1 MCVINYVRCLAYAFS
16 DMDILNNIC
25 VVSAC
30 VDLQERTKM
39 TSIIVWY
46 GGFVHILFAKIEK
59 QFQITKIISVS
70 KILYFFF
77 VFQLLLA
84 LPKVKYAMHIA
95 LVAPNEST

>member
-59 QFQITKIISVS
+59 VRESIKDSLLFFRLSTFIGTSEGKIC
-70 KILYFFF
+70 
-77 VFQLLLA
+77 
-84 LPKVKYAMHIA
+84 YAHSIGG
-95 LVAPNEST
+95 T